1 MIKAGDVDLGIAVHH
16 SINDEFDFVP
26 MFPYERVLMAPL
38 GHPILEDEITSL
50 EQIARWPLVLMGP
63 HTLTR
68 TVLEE
73 EMRRK
78 GLTYDLALE
87 LDDLDMIKRYV
98 ATGIGISIGPRFAID
113 ADDHKRLGVYSLMNL
128 LPVEQTGIL
137 TLRGKSLSR
146 PTRNFIEVTREI
158 PGKTV
163 YLTRTGIAARSLPS
177 PLTGVVTPIICRAIQ
192 MVAWFTVTTFF
203 PSRRSS
209 SSTTS
214 RERQAVPGRKT
225 VSASWDAVRET
236 KSTITLGSW
245 LPMTPWCVRC
255 CISGS
260 PSARAT
266 WEARLLH
273 YRPQPLVQ
281 KRLSIG
287 TGHADYP
294 GVQSPQSLQ

>member
-1 MIKAGDVDLGIAVHH
+1 MELKELRTFTTAARLRSISKAAEQLDIGQPTATTHIKKLEDEIGTLLFDRVKRPIQLTLAGATLARLANPLLDGIETLVAQTAAEEEDGPVSVACIHVVISHLLLPVVSSFHAQSPRSRLQIRPGHTREILQMIKAGDVDMGIAVHN

-50 EQIARWPLVLMGP
+50 EQITRWPLVLMGP

-73 EMRRK
+73 ELRRK
-78 GLTYDLALE
+78 GLAYDLALE

-146 PTRNFIEVTREI
+146 PARNFIDVTREI
-158 PGKTV
+158 LGRQ
-163 YLTRTGIAARSLPS
+163 LT
-177 PLTGVVTPIICRAIQ
+177 
-192 MVAWFTVTTFF
+192 
-203 PSRRSS
+203 
-209 SSTTS
+209 
-214 RERQAVPGRKT
+214 
-225 VSASWDAVRET
+225 
-236 KSTITLGSW
+236 
-245 LPMTPWCVRC
+245 
-255 CISGS
+255 
-260 PSARAT
+260 
-266 WEARLLH
+266 
-273 YRPQPLVQ
+273 
-281 KRLSIG
+281 
-287 TGHADYP
+287 
-294 GVQSPQSLQ
+294 